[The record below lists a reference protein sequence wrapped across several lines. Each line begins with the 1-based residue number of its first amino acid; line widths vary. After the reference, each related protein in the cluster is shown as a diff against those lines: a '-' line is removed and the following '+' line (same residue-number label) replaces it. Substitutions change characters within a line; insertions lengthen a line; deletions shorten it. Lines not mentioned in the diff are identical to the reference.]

1 MIGFII
7 GIAAGFGIG
16 AIVMALASAASE
28 ADDDLDKLYDR
39 FGGDEKPNNENERP
53 VFIVTLR

>member
-16 AIVMALASAASE
+16 AIAMALASAASE

-39 FGGDEKPNNENERP
+39 FGGDEKPNDENE
-53 VFIVTLR
+53 

>member
-28 ADDDLDKLYDR
+28 AAVTKNRITKTNDR
-39 FGGDEKPNNENERP
+39 Y
-53 VFIVTLR
+53 

>member
-16 AIVMALASAASE
+16 AIAMALASAASE

-39 FGGDEKPNNENERP
+39 FGGDEKQNKEKE
-53 VFIVTLR
+53 